1 VGVKAVSLNI
11 FRHKL
16 IYKFSEN
23 HRCCDMG
30 ESYAF
35 RVTQSAVQLRHFS
48 GCGAVV
54 VCFVVLILIV
64 LLSRADQRR
73 FVEMRT
79 VPT

>member
-1 VGVKAVSLNI
+1 
-11 FRHKL
+11 
-16 IYKFSEN
+16 
-23 HRCCDMG
+23 MG